1 MSKAQALNRPT
12 TCGAEIDRRARRDEQ
27 PPCQASKKHQ
37 SGNARRVSI
46 RARRLDSCA
55 PCVDACAPCVDAC
68 APCVDSCLRFSCKTV
83 GRPPF
88 GTYRPSPLERI
99 APHPRPQLPRIAPPP
114 RPQLERIA
122 PAPGQFFPIRART
135 NRHGEGRIRSASAWS
150 ARPLSPSQK
159 PNQEPFHVHR
169 NHHTPRH
176 WPAHHEPDD
185 NPTHHH
191 SDSNAPSPTGSA
203 PPWPP

>member
-27 PPCQASKKHQ
+27 PPCQTSKKHQ

-46 RARRLDSCA
+46 RARRVDACTPRVDSCA
-55 PCVDACAPCVDAC
+55 PCVESCAPCVDSC

-99 APHPRPQLPRIAPPP
+99 APPPGLNC
-114 RPQLERIA
+114 RESLHSSGLNWSESLQRRA
-122 PAPGQFFPIRART
+122 SSSRFARTNRHRART
-135 NRHGEGRIRSASAWS
+135 NRHAAMVHLPRFAVILMEVLERCPSRSAVSA
-150 ARPLSPSQK
+150 A
-159 PNQEPFHVHR
+159 
-169 NHHTPRH
+169 
-176 WPAHHEPDD
+176 
-185 NPTHHH
+185 
-191 SDSNAPSPTGSA
+191 
-203 PPWPP
+203 